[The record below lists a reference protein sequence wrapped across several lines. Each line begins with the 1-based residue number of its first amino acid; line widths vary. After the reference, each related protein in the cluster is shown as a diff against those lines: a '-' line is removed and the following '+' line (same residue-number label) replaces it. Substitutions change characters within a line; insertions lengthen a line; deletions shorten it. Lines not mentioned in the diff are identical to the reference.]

1 MHAYMADLDPQQTT
15 PGATAMHACVHGMH
29 VHATR
34 IYNIIIK
41 LHIYLYARAY
51 EAMDQRSD
59 YIDG

>member
-1 MHAYMADLDPQQTT
+1 MADLDPQQTT
-15 PGATAMHACVHGMH
+15 PGAMHACVHGMH

-41 LHIYLYARAY
+41 LYIYLYAY
-51 EAMDQRSD
+51 EAIDQRSD